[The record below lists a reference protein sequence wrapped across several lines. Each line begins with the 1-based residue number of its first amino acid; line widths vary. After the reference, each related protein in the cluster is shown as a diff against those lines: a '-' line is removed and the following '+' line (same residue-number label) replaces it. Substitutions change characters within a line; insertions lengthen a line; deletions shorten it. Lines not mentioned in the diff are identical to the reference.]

1 MFLIFYKGID
11 MALGYT
17 ADEINR
23 LFKSN
28 SLVLLIEENY
38 NTGKFDFALNEVVRN
53 TDKNERTCF
62 FCLNFSDK
70 TLINYL
76 KTFGKFRIDKE
87 HINLYD
93 VRNSNHF
100 TDIKNQIIALHK
112 QGTKNFL
119 IDDINKI
126 INDSSI
132 TPYENFNAITEDLH
146 ELSHELQIN
155 IILTCSYFLKI
166 NYEDILLNADI
177 AFKFRRV
184 KDDINNVQI
193 IKNKISNLR
202 TTFEYQI

>member
-1 MFLIFYKGID
+1 MKLENIQKQ
-11 MALGYT
+11 M
-17 ADEINR
+17 EI
-23 LFKSN
+23 LYSE
-28 SLVLLIEENY
+28 I
-38 NTGKFDFALNEVVRN
+38 GK
-53 TDKNERTCF
+53 
-62 FCLNFSDK
+62 
-70 TLINYL
+70 
-76 KTFGKFRIDKE
+76 
-87 HINLYD
+87 HINLYY

-100 TDIKNQIIALHK
+100 IDIKNQIIALHK

-132 TPYENFNAITEDLH
+132 TPYENFNAITGDLH
-146 ELSHELQIN
+146 KLSHELQIN
-155 IILTCSYFLKI
+155 IILTCSYFVKI

-184 KDDINNVQI
+184 KDDVNNVQI